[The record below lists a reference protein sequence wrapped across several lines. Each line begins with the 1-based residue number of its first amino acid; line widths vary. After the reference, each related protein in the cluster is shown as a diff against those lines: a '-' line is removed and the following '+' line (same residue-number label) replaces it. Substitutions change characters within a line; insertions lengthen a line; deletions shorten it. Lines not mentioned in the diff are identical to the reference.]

1 MPKRF
6 LVVSL
11 VMALSVTTVE
21 PSYAQPSFNP
31 HGIAQPEGT
40 VSVTLDDG
48 IYESEDSFINIF
60 RVTETWDNGKEMW
73 NVYTHCVSLSE
84 APCDTKMVTH
94 KSQMVLA
101 QINMPVCEAAGQ
113 TFCIEDVAI
122 YKEGTPV
129 TKAAFLSY
137 NAGSF
142 VKEDKARDLPAG
154 APASL
159 WEASA
164 THTGG
169 AQTYAVQARAEFK
182 YEKGKFK
189 IDWFRVNVFP
199 YLETARTGHQA
210 FEWLERPN
218 GTKLAIGGPGPGFA
232 MSQPGKVGQIHDFEM
247 DTRVQLSLRVPSQLK
262 GWLKGRATDPNF
274 SSTKID
280 ANSNRWNLDAK
291 PVVVPKIRLFTTDDK
306 RTPMMK
312 EHPLWSDGR
321 PQSWTNLWASAE
333 GGWAMKWVKD
343 LKQVAND
350 TATGQAVVW
359 QLGATGWGIGPCD
372 QKAKGISG
380 FVLTNSLAYD
390 SQAPRYSNGF
400 LSYQVAGMHFLPD
413 GTEALG
419 TYDLVMDSEVV
430 RCLYGFSKAPVSGTI
445 TITGD
450 GDRNIATT
458 IVSEKNGW
466 MKLAAHGFTFSQKT
480 IKVKLTQK
488 RTTIT
493 CISTSKPVKTRK
505 ITGLSPKCPTGF
517 KKR

>member
-1 MPKRF
+1 MKNKLTILLLATSF
-6 LVVSL
+6 SI
-11 VMALSVTTVE
+11 ATVNPAAAE
-21 PSYAQPSFNP
+21 TSYNP
-31 HGIAQPEGT
+31 HAISQPEGT

-48 IYESEDSFINIF
+48 IYESENSFINIV

-73 NVYTHCVSLSE
+73 NDYTHCVSLSE
-84 APCDTKMVTH
+84 APCNPNMVTN

-101 QINMPVCEAAGQ
+101 QINMPVCETTGQ
-113 TFCIEDVAI
+113 TFCIENLAI
-122 YKEGTPV
+122 YQEGT
-129 TKAAFLSY
+129 TANKAEFLGY

-142 VKEDKARDLPAG
+142 VKEDKARGLPAG
-154 APASL
+154 SPASL
-159 WEASA
+159 WKASA

-169 AQTYAVQARAEFK
+169 AQSYAVQARAEFRF
-182 YEKGKFK
+182 ENGKFK

-199 YLETARTGHQA
+199 YVEIDRAGYRA
-210 FEWLERPN
+210 FEWFERPN
-218 GTKLAIGGPGPGFA
+218 GTKQASGGPGPGYA
-232 MSQPGKVGQIHDFEM
+232 MSQPGKVGQIHNFEL

-274 SSTKID
+274 SSARID
-280 ANSNRWNLDAK
+280 ASSNRWSLDAK
-291 PVVVPKIRLFTTDDK
+291 PVIVPKIRLFTTDDK
-306 RTPMMK
+306 RTPLMK

-321 PQSWTNLWASAE
+321 PQSWNNLWTSAE
-333 GGWAMKWVKD
+333 GTGAMNWVKD

-359 QLGATGWGIGPCD
+359 QLGATGWGIGQCD
-372 QKAKGISG
+372 QRAKGISG

-390 SQAPRYSNGF
+390 AQAPRYSRGF
-400 LSYQVAGMHFLPD
+400 LNYQVAGMHNLPD

-430 RCLYGFSKAPVSGTI
+430 RCLYGFNRAPVSGTI
-445 TITGD
+445 TITGE

-466 MKLAAHGFTFSQKT
+466 LKLAAHGFTFSQKT
-480 IKVKLTQK
+480 IQVRLTQK

-493 CISTSKPVKTRK
+493 CVSNSRPTKVQRVTA
-505 ITGLSPKCPTGF
+505 LNPKCPPGF
-517 KKR
+517 RKR